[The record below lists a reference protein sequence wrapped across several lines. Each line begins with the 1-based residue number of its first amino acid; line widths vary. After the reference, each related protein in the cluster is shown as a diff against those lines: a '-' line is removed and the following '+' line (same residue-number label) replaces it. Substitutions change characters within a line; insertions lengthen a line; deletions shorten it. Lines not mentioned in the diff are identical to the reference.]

1 MKKIFMSGCG
11 GMLGEAFYEVFKT
24 SYQLK
29 CTDIDL
35 NEEWLSYLDFRNLD
49 AYFSSVQKFMPDYL
63 FHIGAHT
70 DLEYCETN
78 INDAYLTNTTSVEN
92 AVFVANSLDIP
103 LLYIST
109 AGIFDGKQD
118 IYDDWALPNPICHY
132 ARSKYAG
139 EQFVLQH
146 AKFPIVLRAGWM
158 MGGGPKKD
166 KKFVSKI
173 LNQIKLGKKTLHIV
187 NDKLGT
193 PTYTYDFANNAK
205 IIIENKLWGLYNLV
219 CQGVTGRLE
228 VAKRILFVCGL
239 ETKIEIIEVNSEH
252 FTEDY
257 FVARPNSERLINK
270 KLQLRGLDQMRD
282 WKICLDEYLTESY
295 KDFL

>member
-70 DLEYCETN
+70 DLEYCENN

-228 VAKRILFVCGL
+228 VAKRILSVCDL

>member
-11 GMLGEAFYEVFKT
+11 GMLGEAFYEVFKN

-228 VAKRILFVCGL
+228 VAKRILSVCDL

>member
-49 AYFSSVQKFMPDYL
+49 EYFLSVQEFMPDYL

-228 VAKRILFVCGL
+228 VAKRILSVCGL
-239 ETKIEIIEVNSEH
+239 ETKIEIIEVNSEY
-252 FTEDY
+252 FTKDY

-282 WKICLDEYLTESY
+282 WKICLDEYLKKSY

>member
-49 AYFSSVQKFMPDYL
+49 AYFLSVQEFMPDYL

-70 DLEYCETN
+70 DLEYCENN

-228 VAKRILFVCGL
+228 VAKRILSVCDL
-239 ETKIEIIEVNSEH
+239 ETKIGIIEVNSEH